1 MRAEGEGIPFGH
13 SIYGGYQRALVPR
26 QIPLME
32 ETPLRIPQIRRSEGL
47 ARVSDFISGCDPLQ
61 IPARTTCSILLD
73 QTFLTNAYPELILS
87 GGKGATVRL
96 AYGEAL
102 FDSHKQKGNRNEID
116 GRTIEL
122 THYDIVRPDGA
133 EGRLYRPV
141 WFRTYRYIQL
151 DITTAGDPLTIEDL
165 YGRFT
170 GYPFTERGSFSCDD
184 PGLAKIWEVGW
195 RTARLCA
202 METYF
207 DCPYYEQL
215 QYVGDTR
222 IQALI
227 SLYVSGDDR
236 LMAAGDPRFR
246 PLALA
251 GGNHRQPLPEPADAV
266 HPALLALLDQHGAR
280 LLDAPRRRGV
290 RAAFLPG
297 IRSVLE
303 WYVGQIDPATGMLRS
318 RMPHWSFVDWV
329 RAWWAARTSR
339 LPARR

>member
-1 MRAEGEGIPFGH
+1 M
-13 SIYGGYQRALVPR
+13 
-26 QIPLME
+26 
-32 ETPLRIPQIRRSEGL
+32 
-47 ARVSDFISGCDPLQ
+47 
-61 IPARTTCSILLD
+61 
-73 QTFLTNAYPELILS
+73 
-87 GGKGATVRL
+87 
-96 AYGEAL
+96 
-102 FDSHKQKGNRNEID
+102 
-116 GRTIEL
+116 
-122 THYDIVRPDGA
+122 
-133 EGRLYRPV
+133 

-236 LMAAGDPRFR
+236 LMRQAIRAFDLSRSPEGITASRYPNLQMQYIPPFSLYWINMVHDYWM
-246 PLALA
+246 
-251 GGNHRQPLPEPADAV
+251 HRDDEAF
-266 HPALLALLDQHGAR
+266 
-280 LLDAPRRRGV
+280 V
-290 RAAFLPG
+290 RQFLPG

-329 RAWWAARTSR
+329 RAWWVPNVPAA
-339 LPARR
+339 PPKVKKPGRRSLR